1 MCISI
6 VKEIELYLVS
16 FCFVYFLTSCNNA
29 PASIAVQV
37 NYEDAKAVSVDFS
50 YDKDIKTLEFFIENE
65 LETPILGSLVHL
77 GTKEY
82 SFIPLVPFTED
93 QNYTIRERGRTI
105 GGFRVLGDRSKT
117 APEILAIY
125 PSTDTVP
132 ENLLKVYLQFSEPMQ
147 EVGHVL
153 DFIKVIDETE
163 GVEKKIFLE
172 MESEL
177 WNREHDLLTLWL
189 DPGRIKT
196 DLIPNRKLG
205 MPILNGHKYSL
216 HIDSTWRS
224 AKGRPLKRSFNK
236 SLVVTQRDHNKP
248 NIKDWKLNIPNANST
263 KALSLLFS
271 EPMDAVLSAETLS
284 IYDNSQNL
292 VAGNFIILEGEKK
305 MSFTPR
311 NKWKT
316 GAYKIRVKSI
326 LEDLAGN
333 NLNRLF
339 DENLLIKSGR
349 SSIAK
354 THTLTF
360 YIE

>member
-6 VKEIELYLVS
+6 AKEIKLYLVS
-16 FCFVYFLTSCNNA
+16 FCFVCFLTACNNA

-37 NYEDAKAVSVDFS
+37 NYDDAKAVSVDLS

-65 LETPILGSLVHL
+65 LETPILGSLIHL

-93 QNYTIRERGRTI
+93 QNYSIRERGRTI
-105 GGFRVLGDRSKT
+105 GVFRVLGDRSKT

-125 PSTDTVP
+125 PSSDTVP

-163 GVEKKIFLE
+163 GVEKKIFLK

-177 WNREHDLLTLWL
+177 WNREHNLLTLWL

-205 MPILNGHKYSL
+205 LPILNGHKYSL
-216 HIDSTWRS
+216 HIDSNWRS
-224 AKGRPLKRSFNK
+224 AKGRPLKQSFNK

-248 NIKDWKLNIPNANST
+248 NIKDWILNIPNANT
-263 KALSLLFS
+263 KKNLTLIFS
-271 EPMDAVLSAETLS
+271 EPMDAILSAETLS

-292 VAGNFIILEGEKK
+292 VAGSFKILEGEKE
-305 MSFTPR
+305 MSFTPIY
-311 NKWKT
+311 NWKT
-316 GAYKIRVKSI
+316 GTYKIHINPI

-339 DENLLIKSGR
+339 DENLLIKSDH
-349 SSIAK
+349 STIAK
-354 THTLTF
+354 THALSF
-360 YIE
+360 YID

>member
-1 MCISI
+1 M
-6 VKEIELYLVS
+6 
-16 FCFVYFLTSCNNA
+16 T
-29 PASIAVQV
+29 VQV
-37 NYEDAKAVSVDFS
+37 NYENGKAVSVNFT
-50 YDKDIKTLEFFIENE
+50 YDKDVKTLELFVENE
-65 LETPILGSLVHL
+65 LETAILGSLVHL
-77 GTKEY
+77 KPKVY

-93 QNYTIRERGRTI
+93 QTYAIREGRRTI
-105 GGFRVLGDRSKT
+105 GGFKVSRDLLKG

-163 GVEKKIFLE
+163 GVEKKVFLE

-177 WNREHDLLTLWL
+177 WNRKHDLLTLWL

-205 MPILNGHKYSL
+205 LPILNGHIYSM
-216 HIDSTWRS
+216 HIDSNWRS
-224 AKGRPLKRSFNK
+224 AKGRQMKRSFSK
-236 SLVVTQRDHNKP
+236 SLVVTQGDYKKP
-248 NIKDWKLNIPNANST
+248 TIKDWKLNIPNANSRE
-263 KALSLLFS
+263 ALTLLFS
-271 EPMDAVLSAETLS
+271 EPMDAVLSVETIS

-292 VAGNFIILEGEKK
+292 VTGSIIISEGEKE

-316 GAYKIRVKSI
+316 GDYKIYIKSI
-326 LEDLAGN
+326 FEDLAGN

-339 DENLLIKSGR
+339 DENLLIKSD
-349 SSIAK
+349 SIATAK
-354 THTLTF
+354 THTLAF
-360 YIE
+360 WID

>member
-6 VKEIELYLVS
+6 AKEIKLYLVS
-16 FCFVYFLTSCNNA
+16 FCFVCFLTSCNNA

-93 QNYTIRERGRTI
+93 QNYTISERGRTI
-105 GGFRVLGDRSKT
+105 GAFRVLGDRSKT

-153 DFIKVIDETE
+153 DFIKVIDKTE

-196 DLIPNRKLG
+196 DLIPNREQGL
-205 MPILNGHKYSL
+205 PILNGHKYSV
-216 HIDSTWRS
+216 HIDNSWRS
-224 AKGRPLKRSFNK
+224 AKGRQLKRSFNK

-248 NIKDWKLNIPNANST
+248 TIKDWKLTIPNADSR
-263 KALSLLFS
+263 KALKLLFS
-271 EPMDAVLSAETLS
+271 EPMDAILSTETLS
-284 IYDNSQNL
+284 IYEDSQNFI
-292 VAGNFIILEGEKK
+292 AGNFKISQGEKE

-311 NKWKT
+311 DRWKK
-316 GAYKIRVKSI
+316 GVYKIHV
-326 LEDLAGN
+326 
-333 NLNRLF
+333 
-339 DENLLIKSGR
+339 
-349 SSIAK
+349 
-354 THTLTF
+354 
-360 YIE
+360 